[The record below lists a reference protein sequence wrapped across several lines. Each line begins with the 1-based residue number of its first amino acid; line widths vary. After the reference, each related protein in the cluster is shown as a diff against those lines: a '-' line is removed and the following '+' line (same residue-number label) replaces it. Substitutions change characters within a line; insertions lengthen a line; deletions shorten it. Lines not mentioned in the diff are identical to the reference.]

1 METGIKQKVGKM
13 VSRERSV
20 QFTVDGDKREDR
32 GGLNRW
38 SAAELGLRLGIGFGA
53 AEVGE

>member
-1 METGIKQKVGKM
+1 MKQKVGKE

-20 QFTVDGDKREDR
+20 QSAVDGDKREER
-32 GGLNRW
+32 NGLIRW

-53 AEVGE
+53 AEGHG